1 VIERIL
7 IKNSLLF
14 EELELNF
21 EKNLII
27 FSGSSGS
34 GKSVFMNTLLSL
46 FGLKDS
52 DAKLIEATINYKL
65 PLDKYGLEPE
75 DESIIRRVT
84 QKSSRYFVNGS
95 ALSKKNITELSKSFI
110 NYLNLREFSEFENK
124 NLLTLLDTIM
134 TKDDKK
140 YKEILKE
147 FDTTYKEYQD
157 SLKKLKKIEDEEKK
171 IEDLKEFAKFE
182 IEKIESIDP
191 RPDEYDELLDLKKK
205 LSKKEK
211 IEEAIESALQINE
224 YESKVIEALNLL
236 DEDSTFFS
244 EALNELS
251 IKLENAKESLSELDE
266 LDIEELLDRL
276 EALSS
281 LKSRYGSI
289 EEALKYLEEKKEE
302 LSHYE
307 NIAFEKE
314 ELQNKTKEL
323 EQKSSSL
330 AKKISK
336 KRAEALKKLNKDIK
350 NYTSL
355 LYLQDITFYIEEKE
369 LSELGYDEVMLKL
382 GDTKLDKVSSG
393 ELNRIRLSFLATRA
407 KYIQSG
413 GVLILDEID
422 ANLSGKESASVA
434 KVLKELSK
442 NYQVFAISHQPQLSS
457 VADEHYLVYKEDKNK
472 SNIKKIKQ
480 DERVLE
486 LARMIS
492 GENITDE
499 AKEFAKKLIKEAS
512 S

>member
-1 VIERIL
+1 MIERIL
-7 IKNSLLF
+7 VKENMLF
-14 EELELNF
+14 EDLELDF

-52 DAKLIEATINYKL
+52 DTKLIEATINHKL
-65 PLDKYGLEPE
+65 PLERYGLEE
-75 DESIIRRVT
+75 EETCIIRRVV

-95 ALSKKNITELSKSFI
+95 ALSKKNIVELSKSFI

-124 NLLTLLDTIM
+124 NLLTLLDTIQKQEDNKYEKLL
-134 TKDDKK
+134 KD
-140 YKEILKE
+140 
-147 FDTTYKEYQD
+147 FQTTYKSYQE
-157 SLKKLKKIEDEEKK
+157 SLKKLKTIEDEEKK

-182 IEKIESIDP
+182 IEKIESVDP
-191 RPDEYDELLDLKKK
+191 KPDEYEELLELKKK

-314 ELQNKTKEL
+314 EIQKETKEL
-323 EQKSSSL
+323 KSKSETL
-330 AKKISK
+330 AKQITKN
-336 KRAEALKKLNKDIK
+336 RQNALKKLNQDIK
-350 NYTSL
+350 SYTNL
-355 LYLQDITFYIEEKE
+355 LYLQDITFSIKKTS
-369 LSELGYDEVMLKL
+369 LNELGFDEVELKL
-382 GDTKLDKVSSG
+382 GDTKLEKVSSG

-457 VADEHYLVYKEDKNK
+457 VADEHYLVYKKENRSD
-472 SNIKKIKQ
+472 IKKIKQ
-480 DERVLE
+480 NERVLE

-492 GENITDE
+492 GEKITDE
-499 AKEFAKKLIKEAS
+499 AKEFAKKLLEEE
-512 S
+512 

>member
-7 IKNSLLF
+7 IKENLLF
-14 EELELNF
+14 KEVELNF

-27 FSGSSGS
+27 FSGASGS

-52 DAKLIEATINYKL
+52 DTKLIEATINYKL
-65 PLDKYGLEPE
+65 PLSDYGLEEE
-75 DESIIRRVT
+75 DENIIRRVT
-84 QKSSRYFVNGS
+84 QKSSRYFINGS
-95 ALSKKNITELSKSFI
+95 ALSKKNITELSKNFI

-124 NLLTLLDTIM
+124 NLILLLDSILKKQDSKYSTLLNNFQ
-134 TKDDKK
+134 K
-140 YKEILKE
+140 
-147 FDTTYKEYQD
+147 TYQEYQK
-157 SLKKLKKIEDEEKK
+157 SLKKLKQLEEQEKK

-182 IEKIESIDP
+182 IDKIESIDP
-191 RPDEYDELLDLKKK
+191 KPDEYEELLGLKKK

-211 IEEAIESALQINE
+211 IEDAIESALMINE
-224 YESKVIEALNLL
+224 YENKVLEALNLL
-236 DEDSTFFS
+236 DEDSSFFT

-251 IKLENAKESLSELDE
+251 IKLETAKESLSELNE
-266 LDIEELLDRL
+266 LNIEELLDRL

-281 LKSRYGSI
+281 LKNKHGSI
-289 EEALKYLEEKKEE
+289 TEALNYLQEKKKE
-302 LSHYE
+302 LAHYE

-314 ELQNKTKEL
+314 DLQNKTEKL
-323 EQKSSSL
+323 HKKSEDL
-330 AKKISK
+330 ASDISK
-336 KRAEALKKLNKDIK
+336 KRQKAIKDLNKEIK

-355 LYLQDITFYIEEKE
+355 LYLQDINFYLDKTPLCEF
-369 LSELGYDEVMLKL
+369 GFDEVKLKL
-382 GDTKLDKVSSG
+382 GETELNKVSSG

-442 NYQVFAISHQPQLSS
+442 NYQIFAISHQPQLSS
-457 VADEHYLVYKEDKNK
+457 VADEHYLVYKKGKE
-472 SNIKKIKQ
+472 SNIKMIKK
-480 DERVLE
+480 DEKVLE

-492 GENITDE
+492 GEKITDE
-499 AKEFAKKLIKEAS
+499 AKEFAKKLLDGAL
-512 S
+512 